1 MTTEIK
7 DTEDV
12 EANMSKLFA
21 SDGENEESQIIIP
34 KKMKKEEPEEIK
46 QEEPEEI
53 EIEDP
58 EEIKMEE
65 PEEIKLE
72 ETEEIKME
80 EPKEIKTEVTFLRRS
95 GRATKKTYVP
105 EDSDSDTMNE
115 QTPDVTPVKSE
126 NGLKTE
132 NFGNLSIE
140 YIPNTS
146 PGRADMSDEDSVI
159 IKDLEDEIPGVVVQ
173 GSGSKSS
180 Q

>member
-1 MTTEIK
+1 MGDFFWLTGLWHCLKSRESVIKFQKQITVMTTEIK

-72 ETEEIKME
+72 ETE
-80 EPKEIKTEVTFLRRS
+80 
-95 GRATKKTYVP
+95 
-105 EDSDSDTMNE
+105 
-115 QTPDVTPVKSE
+115 
-126 NGLKTE
+126 
-132 NFGNLSIE
+132 
-140 YIPNTS
+140 
-146 PGRADMSDEDSVI
+146 
-159 IKDLEDEIPGVVVQ
+159 
-173 GSGSKSS
+173 
-180 Q
+180 